1 MGSRGGQSWMTVALP
16 NTSEMAADTAELVAC
31 ARAGEAGAF
40 ERLYRQHVDRVYA
53 LCLRLSADP
62 VRAEELT
69 QDVWVRVWEKL
80 HTFRGESAFTSW
92 LHRLTVN
99 EVLGSRRSGARRGKH
114 EIADDDPGRW
124 SGPAPLSE
132 PGVRMDL
139 EAAIELLPPGSR
151 TVFVLH
157 DVEGYAHKEI
167 AVMTDRAEGTSKAL
181 LHRARKLLREALDR

>member
-1 MGSRGGQSWMTVALP
+1 
-16 NTSEMAADTAELVAC
+16 MAADTAELVAF
-31 ARAGEAGAF
+31 AQAGEAGAF
-40 ERLYRQHVDRVYA
+40 EQLYRQNVDRVYA

-80 HTFRGESAFTSW
+80 HTFRSESAFTSW

-99 EVLGSRRSGARRGKH
+99 EVLGSRRSSTRRGKR
-114 EIADDDPGRW
+114 EIADEDPGRW
-124 SGPAPLSE
+124 SGPAALSE

-139 EAAIELLPPGSR
+139 EAAIALLPPSSR

-157 DVEGYAHKEI
+157 DVEGYAHREI
-167 AVMTDRAEGTSKAL
+167 ADMTDRAEGTSKAL